1 MCKHKHNKE
10 NMKLQKKNK
19 KKSVYILDILYQ
31 KLKLFRL
38 YIQES

>member
-19 KKSVYILDILYQ
+19 KKVCVY
-31 KLKLFRL
+31 FG
-38 YIQES
+38 YIISEAKAI